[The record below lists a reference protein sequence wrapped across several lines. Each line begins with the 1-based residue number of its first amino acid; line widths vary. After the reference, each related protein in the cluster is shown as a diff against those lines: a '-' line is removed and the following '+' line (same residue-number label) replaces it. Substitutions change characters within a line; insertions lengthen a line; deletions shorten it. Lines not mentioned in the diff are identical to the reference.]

1 MSVDTDADV
10 IRAAETF
17 VHAIGHEKVWISMTG
32 EMLLADLV
40 KAVRRRDA
48 ALAQQAQADR

>member
-17 VHAIGHEKVWISMTG
+17 VHAIGREKVWISMTG
-32 EMLLADLV
+32 EILLADLV

-48 ALAQQAQADR
+48 ILDEQQEAQS

>member
-1 MSVDTDADV
+1 MSVDADADV

-48 ALAQQAQADR
+48 ILDEQQEAQS